1 MHRDTH
7 EGRPSSLAHW
17 SLREAVFLVLAN
29 HLPRLW
35 LLDRYRAAIYRLA
48 GIAVGRGS
56 TIYGP
61 VGVRPYGGCRYVSI
75 GRDTFLNV
83 DTAFTVVYDRVR
95 IGDHVQVGPRV
106 SFETMGH
113 GLLYVPGKGRGRN
126 RQKGASRRERPFFL
140 RGQQQPRDVTTDPSA
155 TERSLRSARR
165 RRSRSARSP
174 NCGCAA
180 RKEWRRS
187 RAGSG

>member
-29 HLPRLW
+29 NLPRLW
-35 LLDRYRAAIYRLA
+35 LLDRYRAVLYRLA
-48 GIAVGRGS
+48 GVAVGRGS

-61 VGVRPYGGCRYVSI
+61 LSVRPYGGCRYVTI

-95 IGDHVQVGPRV
+95 IGNRVQIGPRV
-106 SFETMGH
+106 AFETMGH
-113 GLLYVPGKGRGRN
+113 GLTYLPGKGRGRTSAPIVVEDEVWI
-126 RQKGASRRERPFFL
+126 GANAVIL
-140 RGQQQPRDVTTDPSA
+140 QGVTVGRGAVVAAGAVVVRDVAAWTLVGGVPA
-155 TERSLRSARR
+155 RVLRELPRPHGDA
-165 RRSRSARSP
+165 P
-174 NCGCAA
+174 
-180 RKEWRRS
+180 
-187 RAGSG
+187 